1 MNAARPQR
9 RLKVL
14 AAILGGSAVVAL
26 GGLTMAGH
34 QGPTVS
40 GDTSYVSRSRTTMTL
55 GGEVTTTDAEPMH
68 LATEKAVPLVTATFN
83 GKH

>member
-1 MNAARPQR
+1 M
-9 RLKVL
+9 V

-34 QGPTVS
+34 QDATVS
-40 GDTSYVSRSRTTMTL
+40 GGTSYLSRSRATMTL
-55 GGEVTTTDAEPMH
+55 GGEATTTSAEAMQ

-83 GKH
+83 GKR